1 MKVIFSALLI
11 GMLLLSSVMMSSVVM
26 GYGSSNARVDEVEQR
41 TSSPMSPDELENT
54 GSPEMATSVAVG
66 IIYDLNLVCPV
77 SWGCEGGDHDYLRLP
92 VKAGLHYLIMT
103 FDLEPGVD
111 TTLDL
116 FWGDQLR
123 PVLSSD
129 DALPGVSFFSA
140 LRWVAP
146 GDGEAIVRIAPRT
159 GRAAI
164 ASGGA
169 YRFAAV
175 LAESELATQLESYL
189 RNPGD
194 ELGMATATASSL
206 PTPSTDAPTGHAW
219 VSVAQTMLHEGPDR
233 STAALQTLPAESR
246 VLLLGQSSGQW
257 VRVQPIGGML
267 PGWVRG
273 GDLTREVEQTP
284 TTILLRPTPPRLES
298 TTLPLTQLL
307 VERLEPLSVPDRSES
322 TQRISLTL
330 SIQLQEEPR
339 QDRPRTTDRLSGVR
353 IQLVNAF
360 GDLLVEAL
368 TSATGLVTLTTELL
382 PDTALFVQL
391 PAAGLRIAVDTTQP
405 TLHIVLPTPVE
416 EGDP

>member
-1 MKVIFSALLI
+1 MKVRFSALLI
-11 GMLLLSSVMMSSVVM
+11 GMLLLSSVMTTPLVM
-26 GYGSSNARVDEVEQR
+26 GYGPSAI
-41 TSSPMSPDELENT
+41 PDELENNW
-54 GSPEMATSVAVG
+54 SPETATPVAVG

-77 SWGCEGGDHDYLRLP
+77 AWGCEGGDHDYLRLP
-92 VKAGLHYLIMT
+92 VKAGLDYLIMT

-146 GDGEAIVRIAPRT
+146 GDGDAIVRIAPRT
-159 GRAAI
+159 GRTAI
-164 ASGGA
+164 ASSGA
-169 YRFAAV
+169 YRFAAALV
-175 LAESELATQLESYL
+175 ESELATQLASYL

-194 ELGMATATASSL
+194 EPRTATATASSL

-233 STAALQTLPAESR
+233 ATAALQTLPAESR
-246 VLLLGQSSGQW
+246 VLLLGQSSGHW
-257 VRVQPIGGML
+257 VRVQPVGGML

-273 GDLTREVEQTP
+273 GDLTREVEQMP
-284 TTILLRPTPPRLES
+284 TTILLLPTPPRLEP
-298 TTLPLTQLL
+298 TNMPLTQLL
-307 VERLEPLSVPDRSES
+307 VERLEPLSVPDRSEP

-330 SIQLQEEPR
+330 SVQLQEEPR

-382 PDTALFVQL
+382 PNTALFVQL
-391 PAAGLRIAVDTTQP
+391 PAAGLRITVDTTQP
-405 TLHIVLPTPVE
+405 TLQIVLPAPVE
-416 EGDP
+416 EVDQ